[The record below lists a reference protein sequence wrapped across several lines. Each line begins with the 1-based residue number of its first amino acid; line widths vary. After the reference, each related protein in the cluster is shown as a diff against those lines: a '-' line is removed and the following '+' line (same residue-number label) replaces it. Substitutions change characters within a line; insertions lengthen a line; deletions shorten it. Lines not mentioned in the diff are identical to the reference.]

1 MITRSQFNTL
11 MENYLEEYTMLIVLI
26 TFVIALLLVL
36 YEYRIRRPDHIVLYE
51 SRGIVR
57 ERRWK
62 LYPRHF
68 SLCIPATVHSVVR
81 AIEAEA
87 KGRLP
92 VNIRVAITVAPSR
105 QHLAELIRV
114 GGWGDDAVT
123 RATKELEIKLDTIV
137 REFTEK
143 QAVEAFSSEGLSN
156 HLKTRLRDSEKM
168 LGLEMIAGN
177 ILSIEP
183 MDSKI
188 SEAMRQQEAARI
200 LEQTEITEQ
209 KARVAAAKAR
219 TDADEKIANYEH
231 ALALSKYKL
240 QKVEEEQEAEISKL
254 RVEEELAL
262 KRKQL
267 ELDRDEM
274 NLLTQNPEMLMLTP
288 QMARLAEA
296 SQSLK
301 NARTVVSFNPGDG
314 AQLLDMLKSVLQQV
328 IMSMEKKGKK

>member
-1 MITRSQFNTL
+1 
-11 MENYLEEYTMLIVLI
+11 MLIVLI
-26 TFVIALLLVL
+26 IFVVALLLVL

-62 LYPRHF
+62 IYPRHF

-81 AIEAEA
+81 EIEAEA

-105 QHLAELIRV
+105 RHLAELIRV
-114 GGWGDDAVT
+114 GGWGEDAVT

-137 REFTEK
+137 REFTEQ
-143 QAVEAFSSEGLSN
+143 QAIEAFSSEGLSN

-183 MDSKI
+183 MDKKI

-200 LEQTEITEQ
+200 LEQTEIAEQ
-209 KARVAAAKAR
+209 KARAAAAKAK

-231 ALALSKYKL
+231 SLTLSKYKL
-240 QKVEEEQEAEISKL
+240 QRVEEEKEAEISKF
-254 RVEEELAL
+254 RFEEELAL
-262 KRKQL
+262 KKKQL
-267 ELDRDEM
+267 QLDRDEM
-274 NLLTQNPEMLMLTP
+274 DLLTKNPEMLMLTP

-301 NARTVVSFNPGDG
+301 NARTVVSLNPGDG

-328 IMSMEKKGKK
+328 ILSMEKKGKK

>member
-1 MITRSQFNTL
+1 
-11 MENYLEEYTMLIVLI
+11 MLIVLI
-26 TFVIALLLVL
+26 IFVVALLLVL

-62 LYPRHF
+62 IYPRHF

-81 AIEAEA
+81 EIEAEA

-105 QHLAELIRV
+105 RHLAELIRV
-114 GGWGDDAVT
+114 GGWGEDAVT

-137 REFTEK
+137 REFTEQ
-143 QAVEAFSSEGLSN
+143 QAIETFSSEGLSN

-183 MDSKI
+183 MDKKI

-200 LEQTEITEQ
+200 LEQTEIAEQ
-209 KARVAAAKAR
+209 KARAAAAKAK

-231 ALALSKYKL
+231 SLTLSKYKL
-240 QKVEEEQEAEISKL
+240 QRVEEEKEAEISKF
-254 RVEEELAL
+254 RFEEELAL
-262 KRKQL
+262 KKKQL
-267 ELDRDEM
+267 QLDRDEM
-274 NLLTQNPEMLMLTP
+274 DLLTKNPEMLMLTP

-301 NARTVVSFNPGDG
+301 NARTVVSLNPGDG

-328 IMSMEKKGKK
+328 ILSMEKKGKK